1 MDLSAYQ
8 SNMYVLFCTIVSLNS
23 YYMTTQTDGDR
34 GIWLYRGYLVGD
46 ANGNISGRW
55 RDTMSPV
62 EVPGY
67 EGCFV
72 MSRRR

>member
-1 MDLSAYQ
+1 
-8 SNMYVLFCTIVSLNS
+8 
-23 YYMTTQTDGDR
+23 MTTQTDGDR